1 MLLSD
6 TYNTHLTAH
15 KLTGIF
21 TSILDTNLFGPNGIS
36 HFDAHNCETKIVILM
51 RSYIIYNLFSER
63 FRQGLSQTNE
73 KYVVDY
79 LHYGVN
85 LNTG

>member
-1 MLLSD
+1 
-6 TYNTHLTAH
+6 
-15 KLTGIF
+15 
-21 TSILDTNLFGPNGIS
+21 
-36 HFDAHNCETKIVILM
+36 M

-63 FRQGLSQTNE
+63 FRQGHSQTKE

-79 LHYGVN
+79 LQYRVN